1 MSGVNIEDLVNYL
14 LIVMVTLFFCFLI
27 FMILVHK
34 YCPSLR
40 EEEENQ
46 EEKKLDSA
54 CINKYLPSERYESKL
69 IGKNKILDLEKHIN
83 NK

>member
-1 MSGVNIEDLVNYL
+1 MSGVNIEELVNYL

-34 YCPSLR
+34 FCPSFR
-40 EEEENQ
+40 HEDDD

-54 CINKYLPSERYESKL
+54 CINKYLPSEKYESKL
-69 IGKNKILDLEKHIN
+69 ISKKNTLDLEKN
-83 NK
+83 D